1 MTALPRETGM
11 GQWGRS
17 WIARLRAAVRELAA
31 TLRWPSKL
39 EWRIA
44 RRYLRSRRNSRT
56 ASLNTV
62 ISTGGVAVGVTAL
75 IVVLGVMNG
84 LRDDLQERI
93 LVANPHLRIL
103 TFGSGLRVDD
113 WQKVLARVRAQPGV
127 VAASPEVISQAGIT
141 AGQDYGEGVN
151 LLGFDPDTG
160 RRSVTSLP
168 QSITKGDLS
177 FRTTK
182 PGVDGGVLLGSR
194 LASRLS
200 VYPGDIVTLVPVTQA
215 KVNPALGVAV
225 PRFWKFEVTG
235 LFDTGMFQYDNQF
248 VVMSRQN
255 AQRFTGLGDA
265 VSGIAVRVA
274 DPERAPEIG
283 VALENQLGYPYRA
296 LDWQTQN
303 SSLFSAL
310 QLEKLAMGLIIFFI
324 MVVAAFNIVG
334 TLTMVVTDKTKEIG
348 ILRAMG
354 LTATAVAR
362 VFLVQGAV
370 IGLVGTGI
378 GLLLG
383 LSLAYVVDRSG
394 WVRINPAIYFIDHLP
409 VHIEWL
415 DVGVVVLASLAIALV
430 ATVYPSR
437 SAAALTPVEAIRHE

>member
-1 MTALPRETGM
+1 VKVEL
-11 GQWGRS
+11 GRY
-17 WIARLRAAVRELAA
+17 WRELKASI
-31 TLRWPSKL
+31 RWPSRL

-84 LRDDLQERI
+84 LRDDLRERI
-93 LVANPHLRIL
+93 LVANPHLRVL
-103 TFGSGLRVDD
+103 TFGSGLRLDD
-113 WQKVLARVRAQPGV
+113 WQSVIAQVRKEPGV
-127 VAASPEVISQAGIT
+127 IAAAPEVISQAGIT

-151 LLGFDPDTG
+151 LVGFDPDTG
-160 RRSVTSLP
+160 TMSVTSLP
-168 QSITKGDLS
+168 GAITKGDLS
-177 FRTTK
+177 FKTDK
-182 PGVDGGVLLGSR
+182 PGVDGGILLGSR

-200 VYPGDIVTLVPVTQA
+200 VYPGDVVTLVPVTQA
-215 KVNPALGVAV
+215 KMNPALGVAV

-248 VVMSRQN
+248 VVLSRET
-255 AQRFTGLGDA
+255 AQRFTGLGNA
-265 VSGIAVRVA
+265 VSGIAVRVD
-274 DPERAPEIG
+274 DPERAPAIG
-283 VALENQLGYPYRA
+283 AALEKRLGYPYRA
-296 LDWQTQN
+296 LDWQTRN
-303 SSLFSAL
+303 ASLFSAL

-334 TLTMVVTDKTKEIG
+334 TLTMVVTDKTREIG

-354 LTATAVAR
+354 LTSPAVGR

-370 IGLVGTGI
+370 IGGI
-378 GLLLG
+378 GTALGLVLG
-383 LSLAYVVDRSG
+383 LSVAYIVDRSG
-394 WVRINPAIYFIDHLP
+394 WVRINPAVYFIDHLP

-415 DVGVVVLASLAIALV
+415 DVAIVVLASLAIAV
-430 ATVYPSR
+430 CATLYPSR
-437 SAAALTPVEAIRHE
+437 SAAALTPVDAIRHE

>member
-1 MTALPRETGM
+1 MRA
-11 GQWGRS
+11 GQ
-17 WIARLRAAVRELAA
+17 LRGYWRELKASI
-31 TLRWPSKL
+31 RWPSTL

-84 LRDDLQERI
+84 LRDDLRERI
-93 LVANPHLRIL
+93 LVANPHLRVL

-113 WQKVLARVRAQPGV
+113 WQSVIAEVRKEPGV
-127 VAASPEVISQAGIT
+127 IAAAPEVISQAGIT

-151 LLGFDPDTG
+151 LVGFDPDTG
-160 RRSVTSLP
+160 TMSVTSLP
-168 QSITKGDLS
+168 QAITKGDLS
-177 FRTTK
+177 FKTAK
-182 PGVDGGVLLGSR
+182 PGVDGGILLGSR

-248 VVMSRQN
+248 VVLSRET
-255 AQRFTGLGDA
+255 AQRFTGLGNA
-265 VSGIAVRVA
+265 VSGIAVRVD
-274 DPERAPEIG
+274 DPERAPAIG
-283 VALENQLGYPYRA
+283 AALEKRLGYPYRA

-334 TLTMVVTDKTKEIG
+334 TLTMVVTDKTREIG

-354 LTATAVAR
+354 LTSAAVGR

-370 IGLVGTGI
+370 IGGVGTAL
-378 GLLLG
+378 GLMLG
-383 LSLAYVVDRSG
+383 LSVAYIVDRSG
-394 WVRINPAIYFIDHLP
+394 WVQINPAVYFIDHLP
-409 VHIEWL
+409 VHIEWV
-415 DVGVVVLASLAIALV
+415 DVGVVVLASLAIAV
-430 ATVYPSR
+430 CATLYPSR